1 MTDCE
6 DLYRMECKHYGSGD
20 QCYKKSFR
28 SGMFHITMGCDGNCA
43 RMKRYRRIKAQE
55 NKTPEEKERA
65 IFKELVKLEE

>member
-6 DLYRMECKHYGSGD
+6 ELYMMECKHYGGGG

-28 SGMFHITMGCDGNCA
+28 SGMYHITMGCDGDCA

>member
-6 DLYRMECKHYGSGD
+6 ELYMMECKHYGYGGN
-20 QCYKKSFR
+20 CYKKSFR
-28 SGMFHITMGCDGNCA
+28 SGMFHITMGCDGDCA